1 MSAVSDLNDDPDS
14 GNDVLQECDVQG
26 LPDFRSLEGI
36 MSGNN
41 WYCHA
46 CHSRT
51 RVSAEVCNVWQIVKQ
66 VLDFFL
72 IITYGLHVRIQNP
85 DRERFLKECQ

>member
-1 MSAVSDLNDDPDS
+1 MFWRLLEVSAVSDLNDDPDS

-51 RVSAEVCNVWQIVKQ
+51 RVSAEVCSMANSKA
-66 VLDFFL
+66 
-72 IITYGLHVRIQNP
+72 RP
-85 DRERFLKECQ
+85 